1 MTHLEGE
8 PIECFAAFVTTKHF
22 EKEGDRFFDS
32 AMTALVSIDGTDKYY
47 TPEDAENFDEIFG
60 KNTGYVI
67 DPEECMA
74 DNFGYLIAYGPDGP
88 DGKGYPN
95 PEIITSIEDILK

>member
-1 MTHLEGE
+1 
-8 PIECFAAFVTTKHF
+8 
-22 EKEGDRFFDS
+22 
-32 AMTALVSIDGTDKYY
+32 MTALVPTDGTDKYY
-47 TPEDAENFDEIFG
+47 TPEDTENFDEIFG

-74 DNFGYLIAYGPDGP
+74 DNFGYLIAYGLEGP